1 MADPQTVQS
10 LLAGRVSAAAGS
22 SSTAG
27 AVDPSKVKELATQF
41 EAMLLSQM
49 LKGLQTSMMDG
60 EESADGFKSGPL
72 GDVLTQ
78 ELGLAL
84 SRAGGF
90 GLGSMLTG
98 AMTRMPGLAA
108 ATPAARLA
116 AAPGLADLAPTV
128 GEAVAGSADVN
139 DLPSFAPP
147 RVSSAFGWRSDPIDG
162 GDRFHKGIDL
172 PMPAGS
178 EVRTPADGRVVSV
191 GEQPGYGLTVVVAH
205 GSGVETQ
212 YAHLSGTDVQPG
224 EPVRAGSLIAR
235 SGNTGRSTGPHL
247 HFEVTVNGQAIDPL
261 GWAGAVA
268 GRPAAGQ

>member
-10 LLAGRVSAAAGS
+10 LLAGRAITAAGS
-22 SSTAG
+22 SSG

-60 EESADGFKSGPL
+60 AESTDGFKAGPL
-72 GDVLTQ
+72 GDVMTQ

-98 AMTRMPGLAA
+98 AMSRMPGIASPHVETSAA
-108 ATPAARLA
+108 EATDATAVPAY
-116 AAPGLADLAPTV
+116 TV
-128 GEAVAGSADVN
+128 PAYTVPA
-139 DLPSFAPP
+139 P
-147 RVSSAFGWRSDPIDG
+147 RVSSAFGWRDDPIDG
-162 GDRFHKGIDL
+162 GARFHKGIDL

-178 EVRTPADGRVVSV
+178 EVRVPADGRVVSV
-191 GEQPGYGLTVVVAH
+191 GDQPGYGLTVVVDH
-205 GSGVETQ
+205 GNGLESR
-212 YAHLSGTDVQPG
+212 YAHLSSADIRPG
-224 EPVRAGSLIAR
+224 DPVRAGGLIAR

-247 HFEVTVNGQAIDPL
+247 HFEVTVNGQAIDPS

-268 GRPAAGQ
+268 SRPSPIGQ

>member
-10 LLAGRVSAAAGS
+10 LLAGRAITAAGS
-22 SSTAG
+22 ASG

-60 EESADGFKSGPL
+60 EESTDGFKTGPL
-72 GDVLTQ
+72 GDVMTQ

-98 AMTRMPGLAA
+98 AMSRMPGI
-108 ATPAARLA
+108 
-116 AAPGLADLAPTV
+116 AAPSPTDQMTGGSVVPDLTQRRVDAESSGMPDISPT
-128 GEAVAGSADVN
+128 
-139 DLPSFAPP
+139 P
-147 RVSSAFGWRSDPIDG
+147 RVSSAYGWRNDPIDG
-162 GDRFHKGIDL
+162 GAKFHKGIDL

-178 EVRTPADGRVVSV
+178 EVRAPADGRVVSV
-191 GEQPGYGLTVVVAH
+191 GEQAGYGLTVVVAH
-205 GSGVETQ
+205 GNGLESR
-212 YAHLSGTDVQPG
+212 YAHLSGTGVRAGD
-224 EPVRAGSLIAR
+224 PVRAGDLIAR

-247 HFEVTVNGQAIDPL
+247 HFEVTVNGQAVDPL

-268 GRPAAGQ
+268 SRPAPIGQ